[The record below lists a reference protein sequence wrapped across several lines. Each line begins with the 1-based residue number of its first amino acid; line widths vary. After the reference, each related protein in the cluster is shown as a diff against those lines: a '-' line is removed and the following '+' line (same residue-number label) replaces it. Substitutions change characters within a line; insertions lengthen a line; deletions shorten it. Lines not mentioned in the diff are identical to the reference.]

1 MRKILITSLLS
12 ISLFVICLFLAW
24 KSLSAT
30 NFFFERLYQLHAID
44 EQIRNYAPQNR
55 NKENFELTSSLEH
68 QRIFGEIVSSIS
80 TNGRGLAEI
89 SYFDSSGEKID
100 EFLTNNEITHLQDV
114 SELIVSST
122 KLVLILTGVLI
133 AVYGFFFY
141 YKVSRSRYLW
151 KQVTTLFSF
160 FTMVFTLGLVTGII
174 FVIGARKVFHLLHEV
189 LFTDKGQWFFYYQDS
204 LMTTLLPESLFGTI
218 AVMMTVCAL
227 FYWIILNTIITK
239 ILE

>member
-44 EQIRNYAPQNR
+44 EQIKNYAPQNR
-55 NKENFELTSSLEH
+55 NRENFELTSSLEH
-68 QRIFGEIVSSIS
+68 QRIFGEIVSSIN

-89 SYFDSSGEKID
+89 GYFDSSGEKID
-100 EFLTNNEITHLQDV
+100 DFLTINEITHLQDV

-151 KQVTTLFSF
+151 KPVTTLFSF

-189 LFTDKGQWFFYYQDS
+189 LFADKGQWFFYYQDS